1 MKFVKRISLLAILL
15 SAVFNLS
22 AAAQKLTNNDDTA
35 VRKAIMSAE
44 VKKERTVGETSNR
57 SDTPTVEPWSQ
68 EKFPAARML
77 TAGTCDIV
85 TPPLWIEVESTGGT
99 PINVYSSLQAAFA
112 AINLGTH
119 TGTIT
124 IDVCGDTTETATA
137 VLNASGAGA
146 ASYTSIAIAP
156 AGGAARTISGA
167 IAAGSPLVDLNGAD
181 NVTINGLN
189 TGGNSLTFSNTTIGT
204 TAGSSTIRF
213 IADASTNTVT
223 NTTILGSTA
232 STLATVSGTIV
243 FATGTT
249 TGNDNNTIS
258 NNNIG
263 PAGANLPSKAIM
275 ASGTSSAIE
284 NDNALITGN
293 NIFDYFLATGSHSA
307 INILTGNEAWTI
319 SSNRFYQTAT
329 RTVTTAASRHSAI
342 TLNNSTGGFTVSGN
356 TIGFA
361 TAAGTGTYT
370 ITGTSN
376 EVRAIDAASV
386 RTTAPATSIQNNTIT
401 AINQTSSRA
410 STTTSLSAFIA
421 VAMGTTDGLIN
432 ATGNTVG
439 SLDGSTTIVI
449 NETSTTAATAP
460 ILGFYNFSFFAT
472 NISSNNIGSITIASG
487 GTGTTVGFRGILVNT
502 TTGAAATI
510 NNNTISGIT
519 DTQVGSY
526 AMYGIQTSLPNLT
539 ATGNIVRNMSGASNG
554 AALIVM
560 SGIITSGSSGANT
573 ISQNTIHSLSNA
585 SGAAANSIY
594 GMSLSLPATANVVER
609 NFIHSFSLTSTLTGT
624 QIWGIS
630 GGATGTT
637 TYKNNMIRLGI
648 DAAGASVTLPTSMI
662 GIRDAAGS
670 TNQFYHNSIY
680 IGGSGVLA
688 TPTASN
694 SYCFFSDVVTV
705 TRAHLDNIFW
715 NARSNAVG
723 GGTAHIVTREGGTT
737 ANPPGLTSNYN
748 ILYFTGTD
756 GATGVFNAVVIPTLP
771 AWRTATGQDINS
783 FALDPMFI
791 NPTGTAATV
800 DLHINPSIA
809 TPAEGNGILVASVV
823 DDFDGQTRSTL
834 TPVDIGADAGN
845 FIGSDL
851 SPPVITYSA
860 FGNTSTTTNRVLSV
874 TITDVTGVDSGANL
888 PRIYFKKSTDGA
900 YVSTQCV
907 MTGGTAQNGT
917 YDCTI
922 NYALVGGGSVTTGE
936 IIQYFVVA
944 QDTLGNLGSNPSGA
958 TGASVNSVVFAG
970 VPNSYTIVTAFSGS
984 FNVGAAQTYT
994 SLTNTGGIFEAIN
1007 AGALAGDVVINI
1019 TSDLTGELGT
1029 VALNQT
1035 SEDGLGGY
1043 TILIK
1048 PSGAP
1053 RTITGSIN
1061 GALIKL
1067 NGADRVRIDGSTAAS
1082 FAENVVGGT
1091 PALRELTIQNTNTG
1105 TSAGVISIQTGT
1117 NGAQNNRVQ
1126 NVNVLGQDPTTTLF
1140 GISMGGNT
1148 PATAGL
1154 DNDGNRLINNTVR
1167 RAIVG
1172 IYSSGASALN
1182 PNTGT
1187 IIQENDLSAL
1197 TTDRIRRVGIVVFNE
1212 DGVQIVDNSVG
1223 GIDNTGESAD
1233 VIGIGVGAQTFDNTS
1248 VASGGVVNAVV
1259 NRNKINGVSNDTTF
1273 GAAGIVVA
1281 GGTTGANTI
1290 SNNMITGVISD
1301 ATSPDMP
1308 AGIWV
1313 AGVVGSTTRIF
1324 YNSIAMTGDRSAL
1337 LTPGT
1342 GQMPS
1347 FGIAITGADP
1357 NVELKNNIFY
1367 TTQTAAVGANPSAL
1381 SYAIGTTST
1390 TFVNLNSDYNLFY
1403 STGANDGGFRS
1414 GSLGAAAGTSYATV
1428 AAWSAAVSDDV
1439 NSVII
1444 GESDPIFVNPLNN
1457 LHLNTIFSPAYDK
1470 GTVVSVL
1477 DDFDGQI
1484 RSVVGIANSIPDVG
1498 ADEILAPLAA
1508 TVSVG
1513 GRVTTADGIT
1523 GLPRVNV
1530 TLAGGTMTAPITVRT
1545 NPLGYYTFEDLGA
1558 GQTYVLT
1565 VEGRLYTFTNPTR
1578 VITVQEDVKGIDFAA
1593 NP

>member
-1 MKFVKRISLLAILL
+1 MKLVKRITLLAILL

-22 AAAQKLTNNDDTA
+22 AAAQYLTHADDETA
-35 VRKAIMSAE
+35 VRKTDMSSVE
-44 VKKERTVGETSNR
+44 VKKERTTVGERQNP
-57 SDTPTVEPWSQ
+57 SDVPTITPWS
-68 EKFPAARML
+68 ETKFPKRSML
-77 TAGTCDIV
+77 TPGVCDTAG
-85 TPPLWIEVESTGGT
+85 PIEVESAGGT
-99 PINVYSSLQAAFA
+99 AAGTPTPYATLQLAFA
-112 AINLGTH
+112 AINGGVIHLGN
-119 TGTIT
+119 IT
-124 IDVCGDTTETATA
+124 IDVCGNTTETLPA
-137 VLNASGAGA
+137 VLNQTAGVGTI
-146 ASYTSIAIAP
+146 SIAP

-167 IAAGSPLVDLNGAD
+167 IAAGSPLIDLNGAD
-181 NVTINGLN
+181 NVTIDGLN
-189 TGGNSLTFSNTTIGT
+189 TGGNSLTISNTTIGT

-223 NTTILGSTA
+223 NTTILGSAT

-263 PAGANLPSKAIM
+263 PAGVNLPSKAIM

-284 NDNALITGN
+284 NDNAQITGN
-293 NIFDYFLATGSHSA
+293 NIFDYFLPTGNHSG
-307 INILTGNEAWTI
+307 INIITGNEAWTI

-361 TAAGTGTYT
+361 AANGTGTYT

-376 EVRAIDAASV
+376 EVRGIDAASV
-386 RTTAPATSIQNNTIT
+386 RTTAPATVIQNNTIT
-401 AINQTSSRA
+401 AINQTTSRA

-432 ATGNTVG
+432 ATGNTIG

-449 NETSTTAATAP
+449 NSTSVTASTAP
-460 ILGFYNFSFFAT
+460 VIGFYNFSFFAT
-472 NISSNNIGSITIASG
+472 NISSNNIGSITIQS
-487 GTGTTVGFRGILVNT
+487 TGTTVGFRGILVNT
-502 TTGAAATI
+502 TTGVAATI
-510 NNNTISGIT
+510 TNNTISGIT
-519 DTQVGSY
+519 NTQVGSY
-526 AMYGIQTSLPNLT
+526 AMYGIQTALPT
-539 ATGNIVRNMSGASNG
+539 PTITGNTIRNMSGASNG
-554 AALIVM
+554 AALII
-560 SGIITSGSSGANT
+560 SGGILISGSTGAVT

-594 GMSLSLPATANVVER
+594 GMSLTMPTAANVVER
-609 NFIHSFSLTSTLTGT
+609 NFIHSFSLTTTLTGS

-630 GGATGTT
+630 GGAAGTT
-637 TYKNNMIRLGI
+637 TYRNNMIRLGI

-680 IGGSGVLA
+680 IGGTGVLA
-688 TPTASN
+688 APTASN
-694 SYCFFSDVVTV
+694 SYAFFSDVVTV
-705 TRAHLDNIFW
+705 TRAHLNNIFW

-723 GGTAHIVTREGGTT
+723 GGVAHLATRVGGTT

-756 GATGVFNAVVIPTLP
+756 GATGVFNAVVVPTLV
-771 AWRTATGQDINS
+771 AWRTATGQDLNS
-783 FALDPMFI
+783 HHSDPMFI
-791 NPTGTAATV
+791 NPTGNAATV
-800 DLHINPSIA
+800 DLHINPSVA
-809 TPAEGNGILVASVV
+809 TVAEGNGILVASVL

-845 FIGSDL
+845 FIGVDL
-851 SPPVITYSA
+851 SPPIISYGT
-860 FGNTSTTTNRVLSV
+860 FGNTSLTANRVLSV

-922 NYALVGGGSVTTGE
+922 NYALVGGGSVTTGD

-944 QDTLGNLGSNPSGA
+944 QDILGNLGSNPSGA
-958 TGASVNSVVFAG
+958 SGPIGSVTFAG
-970 VPNSYTIVTAFSGS
+970 VPNTYTIVAGFAGS
-984 FNVGAAQTYT
+984 FSVGAAQTYT
-994 SLTNTGGIFEAIN
+994 SLTNSGGIFEAIN
-1007 AGALAGDVVINI
+1007 AGALTGDVVINI
-1019 TSDLTGELGT
+1019 TSDLAGELGT

-1061 GALIKL
+1061 GALIRL

-1082 FAENVVGGT
+1082 FAENVVGGN
-1091 PALRELTIQNTNTG
+1091 PALRELTIQNTNVG
-1105 TSAGVISIQTGT
+1105 TSSVVISVQTGT
-1117 NGAQNNRVQ
+1117 NGAQNNRIQ
-1126 NVNVLGQDPTTTLF
+1126 NVNVLGQDPTTTLI
-1140 GISMGGNT
+1140 GISLGGNT
-1148 PATAGL
+1148 PGTAGL
-1154 DNDGNRLINNTVR
+1154 DNDGNRVINSTVR
-1167 RAIVG
+1167 RAITG
-1172 IYSSGASALN
+1172 IYSSGASAAN

-1187 IIQENDLSAL
+1187 IIQENDLSA
-1197 TTDRIRRVGIVVFNE
+1197 TGADRIRRVGMVVFNE
-1212 DGVQIVDNSVG
+1212 DGIQIVDNSVG

-1233 VIGIGVGAQTFDNTS
+1233 VIGIGVGANTFDNSS

-1259 NRNKINGVSNDTTF
+1259 NRNRINGVSNDTTF

-1301 ATSPDMP
+1301 ATNPDMP

-1313 AGVVGSTTRIF
+1313 AGVAGSTTRLY
-1324 YNSIAMTGDRSAL
+1324 YNSVAMTGDRSAL

-1342 GQMPS
+1342 GQTPS

-1367 TTQTAAVGANPSAL
+1367 TTQTAAVGANPNAF
-1381 SYAIGTTST
+1381 SYAIGMTTT
-1390 TFVNLNSDYNLFY
+1390 TFANLDSDYNLFY

-1414 GSLGAAAGTSYATV
+1414 GSLAGGAGTNYPTV

-1470 GTVVSVL
+1470 GIAVSVL

-1484 RSVVGIANSIPDVG
+1484 RSLVGIAGGIPDVG

-1508 TVSVG
+1508 SISIG

-1530 TLAGGTMTAPITVRT
+1530 TLTGGNLTAPVTVET
-1545 NPLGYYTFEDLGA
+1545 NPFGFYSFDDLEVGHTYILTVGARMYTFS
-1558 GQTYVLT
+1558 
-1565 VEGRLYTFTNPTR
+1565 NPTR
-1578 VITVQEDVKGIDFAA
+1578 VITPDDNIKGIDFRA